1 MLIVG
6 LTGGIASGKSTVSS
20 LLQDKHHLP
29 LIDLDLL
36 AREVVRP
43 TDSSRTLSKLVAH
56 FGSGILQ
63 EDGTLDRPVLGRLV
77 FGNEQERKV
86 LNAITHRAIRKRM
99 AWTLLWNWVKG
110 VKVTV
115 VDTPLLIEAG
125 LWRWCGELVVVWCS
139 PEDQLSRML
148 SRDGPKGLTE
158 DEAQSRLS
166 SQWPLR
172 SKLPYA
178 DVVLDNSSALTSSSS
193 TSPSE
198 GGGAS
203 EILTAQV
210 GDLVRSW
217 RGYYGGV
224 FGTLYWLAEWL
235 VPPFG
240 LLMAA
245 LTLVSRWG
253 KVKTRLR
260 ESEESDQ
267 QAVERRSIGSG

>member
-1 MLIVG
+1 MMRTTELTSTSHIV
-6 LTGGIASGKSTVSS
+6 
-20 LLQDKHHLP
+20 
-29 LIDLDLL
+29 
-36 AREVVRP
+36 
-43 TDSSRTLSKLVAH
+43 SRS
-56 FGSGILQ
+56 
-63 EDGTLDRPVLGRLV
+63 
-77 FGNEQERKV
+77 
-86 LNAITHRAIRKRM
+86 
-99 AWTLLWNWVKG
+99 
-110 VKVTV
+110 
-115 VDTPLLIEAG
+115 
-125 LWRWCGELVVVWCS
+125 S

-217 RGYYGGV
+217 RGYYGGI